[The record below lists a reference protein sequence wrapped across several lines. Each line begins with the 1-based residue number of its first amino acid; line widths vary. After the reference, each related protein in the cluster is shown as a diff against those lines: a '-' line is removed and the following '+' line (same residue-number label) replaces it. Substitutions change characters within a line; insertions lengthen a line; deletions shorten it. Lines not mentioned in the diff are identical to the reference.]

1 MFFTYHQNNSGGSFA
16 VGDSVAH
23 TVIIEAKTAEQA
35 DSKAQEIGIYFN
47 GCEEEIDCPCCG
59 DRWTTACEG
68 TTTPLIYSTPA
79 EEYYENWGKVGEVYC
94 YIYMADGTVKKLIKE

>member
-1 MFFTYHQNNSGGSFA
+1 M
-16 VGDSVAH
+16 AH

-35 DSKAQEIGIYFN
+35 DDKAQEIGIYFN

-68 TTTPLIYSTPA
+68 TATPINL
-79 EEYYENWGKVGEVYC
+79 
-94 YIYMADGTVKKLIKE
+94 